1 MTNRTHPPT
10 TPATVVEAIAD
21 SLGPAIG
28 NTEDPLALVAAVG
41 SLPTTPERLPVTID
55 DDVEVYALQM
65 AGYTPYQIALKMT
78 QSTKRVWSSQDVDA
92 AARRVAV
99 DNAARSAD
107 QTAFAAQLDLD
118 RIDSMIR
125 VLWPQVQD
133 GNHAA
138 IDRVE
143 KLMRRR
149 SEMLGLDAPDLRLSL
164 VLGAQDGVDLTALS
178 TEELQTYRVLQRKAT
193 TAAKMRGS
201 KLVRGRIE
209 D

>member
-1 MTNRTHPPT
+1 MSYTLPG
-10 TPATVVEAIAD
+10 TPRFG
-21 SLGPAIG
+21 L
-28 NTEDPLALVAAVG
+28 
-41 SLPTTPERLPVTID
+41 
-55 DDVEVYALQM
+55 
-65 AGYTPYQIALKMT
+65 
-78 QSTKRVWSSQDVDA
+78 
-92 AARRVAV
+92 
-99 DNAARSAD
+99 
-107 QTAFAAQLDLD
+107 
-118 RIDSMIR
+118 
-125 VLWPQVQD
+125 
-133 GNHAA
+133 NHAA